1 MAASKV
7 RPRTKPP
14 AERRDELM
22 NAAQR
27 LFLANGVGPTTIEQI
42 TAGADVAKG
51 TFYLY
56 FSSKDDVLAALGERF
71 SAQLVAK
78 LEAAIA
84 KQRPTDWSGK
94 LAAWARTAVSEYLD
108 SMRLHDIVFR
118 EPNPNVHEDHDTNGT
133 IAHLLQ
139 LLQDG
144 TRAGAWTVA
153 DPRFTAIFLYSGLHG
168 VVDDANNKRTGRARL
183 TQRVEEMCFRAVIPH
198 VIPSGAPPRLRSGQA
213 PGA

>member
-1 MAASKV
+1 MSATKV

-27 LFLANGVGPTTIEQI
+27 LFLANGAGATTIEQI

-56 FSSKDDVLAALGERF
+56 FSSKDDVLAALAERF

-78 LEAAIA
+78 LDAAIA
-84 KQRPTDWSGK
+84 KCPASDWPGK
-94 LAAWARTAVSEYLD
+94 LSAWARTAVAEYLD

-118 EPNPNVHEDHDTNGT
+118 EPNPNAREDHDTNGT

-144 TRAGAWTVA
+144 ARAGAWSVDDA
-153 DPRFTAIFLYSGLHG
+153 RFTAIFLYSGLHG
-168 VVDDANNKRTGRARL
+168 VVDDAIAKCVGRARL
-183 TQRVEEMCFRAVIPH
+183 GQRVEQMCFRAV
-198 VIPSGAPPRLRSGQA
+198 GASD
-213 PGA
+213 

>member
-1 MAASKV
+1 MPATKV

-27 LFLANGVGPTTIEQI
+27 LFLANGVAPTTIEQI

-84 KQRPTDWSGK
+84 KQRPSDWSGK
-94 LAAWARTAVSEYLD
+94 LAAWARTAVTEYLD

-118 EPNPNVHEDHDTNGT
+118 EPNPNAREDHDTNGT
-133 IAHLLQ
+133 IAHLLH
-139 LLQDG
+139 LLQHG

-168 VVDDANNKRTGRARL
+168 VVDDANAKRAGRARL
-183 TQRVEEMCFRAVIPH
+183 AQRIEDLFFRAVNVH
-198 VIPSGAPPRLRSGQA
+198 ERTEK
-213 PGA
+213 

>member
-1 MAASKV
+1 MPATKV

-27 LFLANGVGPTTIEQI
+27 LFLANGLGPTTIEQI

-78 LEAAIA
+78 LDAAIA
-84 KQRPTDWSGK
+84 KQRPPDWSGK
-94 LAAWARTAVSEYLD
+94 LSAWARTAVAEYLD

-118 EPNPNVHEDHDTNGT
+118 EPHPNVREDHDTNGT

-144 TRAGAWTVA
+144 TRAGAWSVD
-153 DPRFTAIFLYSGLHG
+153 DPRFTAIFLYNGLHG
-168 VVDDANNKRTGRARL
+168 VVDEANAKRVGRTRL
-183 TQRVEEMCFRAVIPH
+183 AQRVEKMYFRAV
-198 VIPSGAPPRLRSGQA
+198 GRL
-213 PGA
+213 PGT